1 MKLLYNIDLMDNKR
15 RIKKD
20 ILKKLFYLSKSSFKK
35 NEIGSYWKAMQILSP
50 DGIHKYLFT
59 KDILSSIRRKI
70 RRDVNLNFERPA
82 VSLSIRDNGVGF
94 EPRALP
100 EGAFGL
106 AGMRERSRLLG
117 GEFVAQSEKV
127 KGTLIQVKK

>member
-1 MKLLYNIDLMDNKR
+1 MSISFYFNEARRSVWGLISGERCPLPDDAEAALL
-15 RIKKD
+15 RICQE
-20 ILKKLFYLSKSSFKK
+20 LLA
-35 NEIGSYWKAMQILSP
+35 NV
-50 DGIHKYLFT
+50 
-59 KDILSSIRRKI
+59 RKHAQAS
-70 RRDVNLNFERPA
+70 RVDVNLNFERPA